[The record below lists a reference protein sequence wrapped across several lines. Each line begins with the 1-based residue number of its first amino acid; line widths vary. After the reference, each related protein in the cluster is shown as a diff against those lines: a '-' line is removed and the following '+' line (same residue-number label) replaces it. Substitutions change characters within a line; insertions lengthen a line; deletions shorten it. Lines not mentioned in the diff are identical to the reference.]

1 MITERLNELFWI
13 YLVGINLYTLIL
25 MFYDKRQARKG
36 EWRIPESRILLA
48 GVLGGGP
55 AGLISQRLFRHKTKK
70 PKFYVAFIF
79 GSVVFGGILYFYF
92 TNYYL

>member
-25 MFYDKRQARKG
+25 MYYDKRQARKR
-36 EWRIPESRILLA
+36 EWRIPENQILLA

-55 AGLISQRLFRHKTKK
+55 AGLISQQLFRHKTKK
-70 PKFYVAFIF
+70 PKFYVAFII
-79 GSVVFGGILYFYF
+79 GSVVFCGILYFYF
-92 TNYYL
+92 TNYYG

>member
-13 YLVGINLYTLIL
+13 YLIGINLYTLIL
-25 MFYDKRQARKG
+25 MFYDKRQAKKG
-36 EWRIPESRILLA
+36 EWRIPEKQILFA

-55 AGLISQRLFRHKTKK
+55 IGLISQRLFHHKTKK

-79 GSVVFGGILYFYF
+79 GSVVFCGILYFYF
-92 TNYYL
+92 TNYRH